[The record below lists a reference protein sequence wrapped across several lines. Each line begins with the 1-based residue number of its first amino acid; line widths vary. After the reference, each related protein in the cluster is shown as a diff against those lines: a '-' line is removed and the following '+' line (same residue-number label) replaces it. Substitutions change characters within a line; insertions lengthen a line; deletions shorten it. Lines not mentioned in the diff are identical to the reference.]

1 MRNAEFTEAASGFIP
16 HSALRSPH
24 SINPDSYVPRTLK
37 YELQK
42 RGRLPFNECLR
53 VALALTTA
61 LKHLHH
67 HGLIHRDIKPSNI
80 IFVHGVPKLADIGLV
95 TDLDATM
102 SFVGTEGFLPP
113 EGRGSVQ
120 ADLYSL
126 GKVFYEMATGKDR
139 LDFPEPTTN
148 LRELPDRE
156 SLVEFN
162 EVVLRACAPDP
173 RQRYQTA
180 EELHADLVLLQA
192 GKSLKRAR
200 WLEQRLA
207 LATRAG
213 LAAALVALVAIGYSY
228 QSKRAAHQ
236 ALEQTYRVH
245 IAQGVHT
252 MDDGDLFSSAMWF
265 AKALNLGHHNR
276 DQEEINRWR
285 IGTTLSFCPALT
297 QMIFHQDLVRRAVFS
312 PDGVWIATASDDCTA
327 RVWEALSGEPVTPA
341 LKHEAKVR
349 DVEFSPDGRWL
360 VTASEDHTA
369 RVWDAA
375 TGTAISPLLK
385 HEGIVFR
392 AAFHPNGSFVVT
404 CSGDHTARIWNARTG
419 EPVGLPLQHEDRVQ
433 CVRFNPDGEWVAT
446 ASRDGTARIWRTP
459 DLVRTRST
467 ASLTSPPG
475 VLQPTGEEREDP
487 DRPGVSVVPFSPALA
502 PQGELRDG
510 VESVPTD

>member
-1 MRNAEFTEAASGFIP
+1 MTRMRNAEFTEAASGFIP

-24 SINPDSYVPRTLK
+24 SINPDRYVPRTLK

-162 EVVLRACAPDP
+162 EVVLSLRPGSAA
-173 RQRYQTA
+173 RYQTA

-200 WLEQRLA
+200 GWSKDWRWP
-207 LATRAG
+207 RAPAS
-213 LAAALVALVAIGYSY
+213 LRALVALVAIGYSIQTGGAPSLGANVSGAY
-228 QSKRAAHQ
+228 CSRCPHHGRRRSVQLGDVVCQSPQ
-236 ALEQTYRVH
+236 P
-245 IAQGVHT
+245 
-252 MDDGDLFSSAMWF
+252 
-265 AKALNLGHHNR
+265 GHHNR